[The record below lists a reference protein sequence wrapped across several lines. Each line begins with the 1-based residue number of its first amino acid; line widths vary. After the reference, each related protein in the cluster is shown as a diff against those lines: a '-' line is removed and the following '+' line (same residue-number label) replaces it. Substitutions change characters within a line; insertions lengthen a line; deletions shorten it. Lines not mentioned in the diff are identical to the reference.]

1 MMSQGFKR
9 SSKWRT
15 NSPAYLFLQ
24 LTQQFQVGIQS
35 NLRRKKLHRTNQCS
49 IFLEAV
55 LAIEKMEEP
64 QSNLEEKVNP
74 IILIKDE
81 FFSRTDPSIFT
92 SISPVFFRLA
102 KENWLSFFSNEIN
115 KLLPSPQYLVG
126 QIQVQ
131 TPILVVATD
140 QMSDH
145 I

>member
-1 MMSQGFKR
+1 
-9 SSKWRT
+9 
-15 NSPAYLFLQ
+15 
-24 LTQQFQVGIQS
+24 
-35 NLRRKKLHRTNQCS
+35 
-49 IFLEAV
+49 
-55 LAIEKMEEP
+55 MEEP